1 MPLTIEYSLTH
12 DPKSWLDTGTTE
24 GVANSTKWH
33 LSECYMYYDI
43 ITLDAEVQAN
53 YANVLRQGQALNI
66 SYHSSLMQSQS
77 VLGAAFTVQVIRNL
91 ARVKSLFLTM
101 SRNEELHSKPE
112 STQMFHPTPTDNDDS
127 SIEFNFQLGGKRLII
142 NPMGPH
148 DVAQMYHN
156 LTKAVGIL
164 GSQMASTSITLEE
177 YLNVSSDSERKA
189 FILGC
194 DCERVL
200 EAGYS
205 GLDFGNGNSTKFW
218 INTNG
223 TSTCIDTLQL

>member
-1 MPLTIEYSLTH
+1 M
-12 DPKSWLDTGTTE
+12 
-24 GVANSTKWH
+24 
-33 LSECYMYYDI
+33 
-43 ITLDAEVQAN
+43 
-53 YANVLRQGQALNI
+53 
-66 SYHSSLMQSQS
+66 
-77 VLGAAFTVQVIRNL
+77 QVIRNL
-91 ARVKSLFLTM
+91 ATVKSLFLTM
-101 SRNEELHSKPE
+101 SKDEELHSKPE
-112 STQMFHPTPTDNDDS
+112 STQMFHPTPTANDDS

-189 FILGC
+189 FILGA
-194 DCERVL
+194 DMERVL

-205 GLDFGNGNSTKFW
+205 GLDFGNGNALLLEFKGVGSPTEDSTHAKRLHVL
-218 INTNG
+218 IVHEAVCTITDG
-223 TSTCIDTLQL
+223 GVQVSS